1 MSPLVNPIS
10 RWTVLPLEAAEPMT
24 SPFPVALDPAAL
36 QQNMADGAGR
46 IGIATWD
53 LGITCGHDTSVQV
66 DRGEPKQ
73 LKARQSTTAMVRVWN
88 EQGLVGITST
98 NDLSRP
104 GLTAALEGAKQ
115 ASAFGDAQSPP
126 RLSPQAQ
133 DPLIHLDQPRHPTL
147 PIHVLL
153 EKLLDA
159 ERQVLNRHQAIST
172 IPYNGLAQSW
182 RERLYIN
189 SGGALRNH
197 STTSATLWLYPRAEE
212 AGRKPRSAGAVRLAA
227 GVDALDP
234 ESCIAEATERT
245 ISHLDYAPIDTGV
258 YTVCFSPE
266 AFLDLLWAFSSMVNA
281 QAVLDG
287 ISLSRRSSL
296 GTQVAS
302 PLLTVADDARH
313 PRHVAAPEFDGEGT
327 PTRRLSLIEAGHLR
341 HFLHSEGTA
350 RAFADGSV
358 ATGHADMG
366 AKVTIGPQ
374 WLDVE
379 GQRGD
384 SSLSYRSSSGV
395 VLIDSLSAL
404 HAGVKASQGSFSL
417 PFDGW
422 LLSGGERRSIEAAT
436 VAGDIRSTLHNIV
449 ACEGEP
455 LCTPGG
461 RSPHIWVEG
470 LSITGEA

>member
-1 MSPLVNPIS
+1 MTAPSLVAPDPGAVGQHMTEGAS
-10 RWTVLPLEAAEPMT
+10 RM
-24 SPFPVALDPAAL
+24 
-36 QQNMADGAGR
+36 
-46 IGIATWD
+46 GIATWD

-73 LKARQSTTAMVRVWN
+73 LKARQSTSAMVRVWN
-88 EQGLVGITST
+88 GQGLVGITST
-98 NDLSRP
+98 NDLSP
-104 GLTAALEGAKQ
+104 SGLTAALEGARQ

-126 RLSPQAQ
+126 RLSPQAR
-133 DPLIHLDQPRHPTL
+133 DPLTLLHQPQHPAL
-147 PIHVLL
+147 PIQVLL
-153 EKLLDA
+153 ERLLAA
-159 ERQVLNRHQAIST
+159 ERQVLNCHQAIST
-172 IPYNGLAQSW
+172 LPYNGLAQAQ

-189 SGGALRNH
+189 SAGAVRQQRA
-197 STTSATLWLYPRAEE
+197 TSASLWLYPRAEE
-212 AGRKPRSAGAVRLAA
+212 AGRKPRSAGAVRLAP
-227 GVDALDP
+227 GVDALDL
-234 ESCIAEATERT
+234 EGCIAEAAERT

-266 AFLDLLWAFSSMVNA
+266 AFLDLLWGFGSMVNA

-313 PRHVAAPEFDGEGT
+313 RRHVAAPEFDGEGT
-327 PTRRLSLIEAGHLR
+327 PTRRLPLIEGGYLR
-341 HFLHSEGTA
+341 NFLHSEGTA

-358 ATGHADMG
+358 ATGHANLG
-366 AKVTIGPQ
+366 AKVTLSPQ

-379 GQRGD
+379 GRRGD
-384 SSLSYRSSSGV
+384 SSLSHQSSSGV

-422 LLSGGERRSIEAAT
+422 LLSEGGRRSIEAAT
-436 VAGDIRSTLHNIV
+436 VAGDVRSTLQNIV

-455 LCTPGG
+455 QCTPSG

-470 LSITGEA
+470 LTITGEA

>member
-1 MSPLVNPIS
+1 
-10 RWTVLPLEAAEPMT
+10 MT
-24 SPFPVALDPAAL
+24 SSSPVALDREAL
-36 QQNMADGAGR
+36 RQHMADGASR
-46 IGIATWD
+46 MGITTWD

-73 LKARQSTTAMVRVWN
+73 LKARQSTAAMVRVWN
-88 EQGLVGITST
+88 GQGLVGITST
-98 NDLSRP
+98 NDLSPP
-104 GLTAALEGAKQ
+104 GLMAALAGAQQ

-133 DPLIHLDQPRHPTL
+133 DPLSHLHQPRHPTL
-147 PIHVLL
+147 PIQVLL
-153 EKLLDA
+153 ERLLDA
-159 ERQVLNRHQAIST
+159 ERQVLNCHQAIST
-172 IPYNGLAQSW
+172 VPYNGLAQAQ
-182 RERLYIN
+182 RERLYMN
-189 SGGALRNH
+189 SAGAVRRQ

-212 AGRKPRSAGAVRLAA
+212 AGRKPRSAGAVRLAPGA
-227 GVDALDP
+227 DALDLQG
-234 ESCIAEATERT
+234 CIAEATERT
-245 ISHLDYAPIDTGV
+245 ISHLDYAPVDTGV
-258 YTVCFSPE
+258 YTVCFGPE

-287 ISLSRRSSL
+287 ISLSQRSSL
-296 GTQVAS
+296 GTRVAS

-327 PTRRLSLIEAGHLR
+327 PTRRLPLIEGGHLR

-358 ATGHADMG
+358 ATGHAAMG
-366 AKVTIGPQ
+366 AKVGIGPQ

-384 SSLSYRSSSGV
+384 SGLSCQGSSGV

-436 VAGDIRSTLHNIV
+436 VAGDIRSTLQNIV

-455 LCTPGG
+455 QCTPHG

-470 LSITGEA
+470 LTITGEA

>member
-1 MSPLVNPIS
+1 
-10 RWTVLPLEAAEPMT
+10 MT
-24 SPFPVALDPAAL
+24 SSSPVTLDSVALRQHMASSAAR
-36 QQNMADGAGR
+36 M
-46 IGIATWD
+46 GIATWD
-53 LGITCGHDTSVQV
+53 LGIACGNDTSVQV

-73 LKARQSTTAMVRVWN
+73 LKARQSTAAMVRVWN
-88 EQGLVGITST
+88 GEDLVGITST
-98 NDLSRP
+98 NDLSPP
-104 GLTAALEGAKQ
+104 GLTAALVGAQQ
-115 ASAFGDAQSPP
+115 ASAFGDTQSPP

-133 DPLIHLDQPRHPTL
+133 DPITPLHQPQHPAL
-147 PIHVLL
+147 PIQTLL
-153 EKLLDA
+153 ERLLDA
-159 ERQVLNRHQAIST
+159 ERQVLNGHQSIST
-172 IPYNGLAQSW
+172 VPYNGLAQAQ

-189 SGGALRNH
+189 SAGALRHQNA
-197 STTSATLWLYPRAEE
+197 TSATLWLYPRAEE
-212 AGRKPRSAGAVRLAA
+212 TGRKPRSAGAIRLAPGA
-227 GVDALDP
+227 DALDL
-234 ESCIAEATERT
+234 EGCIAEATDRT

-258 YTVCFSPE
+258 YPVCFSPE
-266 AFLDLLWAFSSMVNA
+266 AFLDLLWAFSSMMNA

-287 ISLSRRSSL
+287 ISLSQRSSL

-302 PLLTVADDARH
+302 PLLTVADNARH
-313 PRHVAAPEFDGEGT
+313 PRNVAAPEFDEEGT
-327 PTRRLSLIEAGHLR
+327 PTRRLPLIEAGHLC

-358 ATGHADMG
+358 ATGHAAMG
-366 AKVTIGPQ
+366 AKVTMSPQ

-384 SSLSYRSSSGV
+384 SSLSRQGSSGV

-436 VAGDIRSTLHNIV
+436 VAGDIRSTLRNIV
-449 ACEGEP
+449 ACEGDP
-455 LCTPGG
+455 QCTPNG

-470 LSITGEA
+470 LTITGEA

>member
-1 MSPLVNPIS
+1 
-10 RWTVLPLEAAEPMT
+10 MT
-24 SPFPVALDPAAL
+24 APSLLAPDPAVLRQHMTEDASR
-36 QQNMADGAGR
+36 M
-46 IGIATWD
+46 GIAAWD
-53 LGITCGHDTSVQV
+53 LGITCGNDTSVQV

-73 LKARQSTTAMVRVWN
+73 RKARQSTAAMVRVWN
-88 EQGLVGITST
+88 GEGLVGITST
-98 NDLSRP
+98 NDLSSP
-104 GLTAALEGAKQ
+104 GLTAALAGAQQ

-126 RLSPQAQ
+126 RLSPQAR
-133 DPLIHLDQPRHPTL
+133 DPLTPLHQPRQPTL
-147 PIHVLL
+147 PMQTLL
-153 EKLLDA
+153 ERLLDA
-159 ERQVLNRHQAIST
+159 ERQVLNSHPAIST
-172 IPYNGLAQSW
+172 VPYNGLAQAR

-189 SGGALRNH
+189 SAGALRRQ

-212 AGRKPRSAGAVRLAA
+212 AGRKPRSAGAVRLAT
-227 GVDALDP
+227 GVDALDL
-234 ESCIAEATERT
+234 EGCIAEATERT

-266 AFLDLLWAFSSMVNA
+266 AFLDLLWAFGSMVNA

-287 ISLSRRSSL
+287 VSLSQRSSL

-327 PTRRLSLIEAGHLR
+327 PTRRLPLIEGGRLR

-350 RAFADGSV
+350 RTFADGSV
-358 ATGHADMG
+358 ATGHANLG
-366 AKVTIGPQ
+366 AKVTLSPQ

-384 SSLSYRSSSGV
+384 SSLSCESGSGV

-436 VAGDIRSTLHNIV
+436 VAGDIRSTLQHIV
-449 ACEGEP
+449 ACEGNP
-455 LCTPGG
+455 QCTPSG
-461 RSPHIWVEG
+461 RSPHVWVEG
-470 LSITGEA
+470 LTITGEA

>member
-1 MSPLVNPIS
+1 
-10 RWTVLPLEAAEPMT
+10 MT
-24 SPFPVALDPAAL
+24 SSSPVALDSAAL
-36 QQNMADGAGR
+36 GQYMADGARR

-53 LGITCGHDTSVQV
+53 LGVACGRDTSVQV

-73 LKARQSTTAMVRVWN
+73 LKARQSTAAMVRIWN
-88 EQGLVGITST
+88 EKGLVGITST
-98 NDLSRP
+98 NDLSP
-104 GLTAALEGAKQ
+104 VGLTAALEGAKQ
-115 ASAFGDAQSPP
+115 ASIFGDSQSPP

-133 DPLIHLDQPRHPTL
+133 DPLVSLNQSQHPTL

-153 EKLLDA
+153 EQLLDA
-159 ERQVLNRHQAIST
+159 ERQVLNCHQAIST
-172 IPYNGLAQSW
+172 LPYNGLAQSQ
-182 RERLYIN
+182 RESLYIN
-189 SGGALRNH
+189 SAGAVRNQ

-212 AGRKPRSAGAVRLAA
+212 AGRKPRSAGAVRVAP
-227 GVDALDP
+227 GVDALDL
-234 ESCIAEATERT
+234 EGCIAEATERT

-287 ISLSRRSSL
+287 ISLSQRSSL

-302 PLLTVADDARH
+302 PLLAVADDARH
-313 PRHVAAPEFDGEGT
+313 PDHVAAPEFDGEGT
-327 PTRRLSLIEAGHLR
+327 PTRRLPLIEGGHLR

-350 RAFADGSV
+350 RTFADGSV
-358 ATGHADMG
+358 ATGHASMG
-366 AKVTIGPQ
+366 AKVTISPQ

-384 SSLSYRSSSGV
+384 SSLSCQSSSGV

-436 VAGDIRSTLHNIV
+436 VAGDIRSTLQSIV
-449 ACEGEP
+449 ACEGDAQ
-455 LCTPGG
+455 CTPSG

>member
-1 MSPLVNPIS
+1 
-10 RWTVLPLEAAEPMT
+10 MT
-24 SPFPVALDPAAL
+24 TPSPVAPDPGAL
-36 QQNMADGAGR
+36 RQHVTEDASRM
-46 IGIATWD
+46 GIATWD
-53 LGITCGHDTSVQV
+53 LGITCGNDTSVQV

-88 EQGLVGITST
+88 DQGLVGVTST
-98 NDLSRP
+98 NDLSPP
-104 GLTAALEGAKQ
+104 GLTAALAGAQQ

-126 RLSPQAQ
+126 RLSPQARNPFT
-133 DPLIHLDQPRHPTL
+133 PLRQSRQPAL
-147 PIHVLL
+147 PIPVILDR
-153 EKLLDA
+153 LLDA
-159 ERQVLNRHQAIST
+159 ERQVLSSHRAIST
-172 IPYNGLAQSW
+172 VPYNGLAQAR

-189 SGGALRNH
+189 SAGAVRH
-197 STTSATLWLYPRAEE
+197 QSTTSASLWLYPRAEE
-212 AGRKPRSAGAVRLAA
+212 AGRKPRSAGAVRLAP
-227 GVDALDP
+227 GVDALDL
-234 ESCIAEATERT
+234 EGCIAEATERT

-287 ISLSRRSSL
+287 ISLSQRSSL

-327 PTRRLSLIEAGHLR
+327 PTRRLPLVEGGLLR

-358 ATGHADMG
+358 ATGHASLG
-366 AKVTIGPQ
+366 AKVSLSPQ

-384 SSLSYRSSSGV
+384 SSLSRQGSSGV

-436 VAGDIRSTLHNIV
+436 VAGDIRSTLQNVV

-455 LCTPGG
+455 HCTPSG
-461 RSPHIWVEG
+461 RSPHVWVEG
-470 LSITGEA
+470 LTITGEA

>member
-1 MSPLVNPIS
+1 MTALSLVAP
-10 RWTVLPLEAAEPMT
+10 
-24 SPFPVALDPAAL
+24 DPATL
-36 QQNMADGAGR
+36 RQHMAEATSR
-46 IGIATWD
+46 MGIATWD
-53 LGITCGHDTSVQV
+53 LGITCGDDTSVQV

-88 EQGLVGITST
+88 GQGLVGITST
-98 NDLSRP
+98 NDLSRS
-104 GLTAALEGAKQ
+104 GLTAALEGARQ

-133 DPLIHLDQPRHPTL
+133 DPLTPLNRPRHPAR
-147 PIHVLL
+147 PVQVLL
-153 EKLLDA
+153 ERLLDT
-159 ERQVLNRHQAIST
+159 ERQVLNCHQAIST
-172 IPYNGLAQSW
+172 VPYNGLAQAH

-189 SGGALRNH
+189 SAGALRNQ

-212 AGRKPRSAGAVRLAA
+212 AGRKPRSAGAVRLAPS
-227 GVDALDP
+227 VDALDL
-234 ESCIAEATERT
+234 EGCIAEATERT
-245 ISHLDYAPIDTGV
+245 ISHLDYAPVDTGV

-266 AFLDLLWAFSSMVNA
+266 AFLDLLWAFGSMVNA

-287 ISLSRRSSL
+287 ISLSQRRSL

-327 PTRRLSLIEAGHLR
+327 PTRRLLLIEQGRLR

-358 ATGHADMG
+358 ATGHAAMG
-366 AKVTIGPQ
+366 AKVTLSPQ
-374 WLDVE
+374 WLDVA
-379 GQRGD
+379 GRRGD
-384 SSLSYRSSSGV
+384 SSLSRQGSSGV

-404 HAGVKASQGSFSL
+404 HVGVKASQGSFSL

-436 VAGDIRSTLHNIV
+436 VAGDIRSTLRNIV

-455 LCTPGG
+455 HCTPSG
-461 RSPHIWVEG
+461 RSPHVWVEG
-470 LSITGEA
+470 LTVTGEA

>member
-1 MSPLVNPIS
+1 MTAPSLVAPDPGAVGQHMTEGAS
-10 RWTVLPLEAAEPMT
+10 RM
-24 SPFPVALDPAAL
+24 
-36 QQNMADGAGR
+36 
-46 IGIATWD
+46 GIATWD

-73 LKARQSTTAMVRVWN
+73 LKARQSTSAMVRVWN
-88 EQGLVGITST
+88 GQGLVGITST
-98 NDLSRP
+98 NDLSP
-104 GLTAALEGAKQ
+104 SGLTVALEGARQ

-126 RLSPQAQ
+126 RLSPQAR
-133 DPLIHLDQPRHPTL
+133 DPLTPLHQSRHPAL
-147 PIHVLL
+147 PIQVLL
-153 EKLLDA
+153 ERLLAA
-159 ERQVLNRHQAIST
+159 ERQVLNCHQAIST
-172 IPYNGLAQSW
+172 LPYNGLAQAQ

-189 SGGALRNH
+189 SAGALRH
-197 STTSATLWLYPRAEE
+197 QRATSASLWLYPRAEE
-212 AGRKPRSAGAVRLAA
+212 AGRKPRSAGAVRLAP
-227 GVDALDP
+227 GVDALDL
-234 ESCIAEATERT
+234 EGCIAEATERT

-266 AFLDLLWAFSSMVNA
+266 AFLDLLWAFGSMVNA

-302 PLLTVADDARH
+302 PLLTVVDDARH
-313 PRHVAAPEFDGEGT
+313 RRHVAAPEFDGEGT
-327 PTRRLSLIEAGHLR
+327 PTRRLPLIEGGYLR
-341 HFLHSEGTA
+341 NFLHSEGTA

-358 ATGHADMG
+358 ATGHANLG
-366 AKVTIGPQ
+366 AKVTLSPQ

-379 GQRGD
+379 GWRGD
-384 SSLSYRSSSGV
+384 LSLSHQSSSGV

-436 VAGDIRSTLHNIV
+436 VAGDVRSTLQNIV

-455 LCTPGG
+455 QCTPGG
-461 RSPHIWVEG
+461 RSPHVWVEG
-470 LSITGEA
+470 LTITGEA

>member
-1 MSPLVNPIS
+1 MTTPSLVAPD
-10 RWTVLPLEAAEPMT
+10 A
-24 SPFPVALDPAAL
+24 AAL
-36 QQNMADGAGR
+36 RQHLAENASRM
-46 IGIATWD
+46 GIATWD
-53 LGITCGHDTSVQV
+53 LGLTCGNDTSVQV

-73 LKARQSTTAMVRVWN
+73 RKARQSTAAMVRVWN
-88 EQGLVGITST
+88 NQGLVGITST
-98 NDLSRP
+98 NDLSAS
-104 GLTAALEGAKQ
+104 GLIAALEGAQQ
-115 ASAFGDAQSPP
+115 ASAFGDSQSPP

-133 DPLIHLDQPRHPTL
+133 DPLTPLQQPQQPTL
-147 PIHVLL
+147 PMQTLL
-153 EKLLDA
+153 ERLLDA
-159 ERQVLNRHQAIST
+159 ERQVLSCHPAIST
-172 IPYNGLAQSW
+172 VPYNGLAQSQ

-189 SGGALRNH
+189 SAGALRH
-197 STTSATLWLYPRAEE
+197 QSTTNATLWLFPRAEE

-227 GVDALDP
+227 GVDALDLDG
-234 ESCIAEATERT
+234 CIGEATERT

-266 AFLDLLWAFSSMVNA
+266 AFLDLLWAFGSMVNA

-287 ISLSRRSSL
+287 ISLSQRSSL

-302 PLLTVADDARH
+302 PLLTVVDDAHH
-313 PRHVAAPEFDGEGT
+313 PHNVAAPEFDGEGT
-327 PTRRLSLIEAGHLR
+327 PTRRLPLIEGGYLR

-358 ATGHADMG
+358 ATGHASMG
-366 AKVTIGPQ
+366 AKVSLGLQ
-374 WLDVE
+374 WLNVE
-379 GQRGD
+379 GARGD
-384 SSLSYRSSSGV
+384 SSLSYERSSGV

-436 VAGDIRSTLHNIV
+436 VAGDIRSTLQQIV

-455 LCTPGG
+455 QSTPNG

-470 LSITGEA
+470 LTITGEA

>member
-1 MSPLVNPIS
+1 MTAPPLLAP
-10 RWTVLPLEAAEPMT
+10 
-24 SPFPVALDPAAL
+24 DPAVLRQHMTEDASR
-36 QQNMADGAGR
+36 M
-46 IGIATWD
+46 GIAIWD
-53 LGITCGHDTSVQV
+53 LGITCGNDTSVQV

-73 LKARQSTTAMVRVWN
+73 RKARQSTAAMVRVWN
-88 EQGLVGITST
+88 GEGLVGITST
-98 NDLSRP
+98 NDLSLP
-104 GLTAALEGAKQ
+104 GLTAALAGAQQ

-126 RLSPQAQ
+126 RLSPQAR
-133 DPLIHLDQPRHPTL
+133 DLLTPLHQPRQPTL
-147 PIHVLL
+147 PIQTLL
-153 EKLLDA
+153 ERLLDA
-159 ERQVLNRHQAIST
+159 ERQVLNGHPAIST
-172 IPYNGLAQSW
+172 VPYNGLAQAR

-189 SGGALRNH
+189 SAGALRRQT
-197 STTSATLWLYPRAEE
+197 TTSATLWLYPRAEE
-212 AGRKPRSAGAVRLAA
+212 AGRKPRSAGAVRLAT
-227 GVDALDP
+227 GVDALDL
-234 ESCIAEATERT
+234 EGCIAEATERT
-245 ISHLDYAPIDTGV
+245 ISHLNYAPIDTGV

-266 AFLDLLWAFSSMVNA
+266 AFLDLLWAFGSMVNA

-313 PRHVAAPEFDGEGT
+313 PGHVAAPEFDGEGT
-327 PTRRLSLIEAGHLR
+327 PTRRLPLIEGGRLR
-341 HFLHSEGTA
+341 RFLHSEGTA

-358 ATGHADMG
+358 ATGHANLG
-366 AKVTIGPQ
+366 AKVTMGLQ

-384 SSLSYRSSSGV
+384 SSLSCESGSGV

-436 VAGDIRSTLHNIV
+436 VAGDIRSTLQHIV
-449 ACEGEP
+449 ACEGNP
-455 LCTPGG
+455 QCTPSG
-461 RSPHIWVEG
+461 RSPHVWVEG
-470 LSITGEA
+470 LTITGEA

>member
-1 MSPLVNPIS
+1 
-10 RWTVLPLEAAEPMT
+10 MT
-24 SPFPVALDPAAL
+24 SPSPLAPDPAPL
-36 QQNMADGAGR
+36 RQHMADGAAR
-46 IGIATWD
+46 MGIAAWD

-73 LKARQSTTAMVRVWN
+73 LKARQSTAAMVRAWN
-88 EQGLVGITST
+88 GEGLVGITST
-98 NDLSRP
+98 NDLSPP
-104 GLTAALEGAKQ
+104 GLTAALAGAQQ
-115 ASAFGDAQSPP
+115 ASAFGDTQSPP
-126 RLSPQAQ
+126 QLSPQAR
-133 DPLIHLDQPRHPTL
+133 DPLTPLHQPRQQAL
-147 PIHVLL
+147 PIQALL
-153 EKLLDA
+153 QRLLDA
-159 ERQVLNRHQAIST
+159 EGQVLNSHQAIST
-172 IPYNGLAQSW
+172 LPYNGLAQAQ

-189 SGGALRNH
+189 SAGALRSQ

-212 AGRKPRSAGAVRLAA
+212 AGRKPRSAGAVRLAS
-227 GVDALDP
+227 GVDGLDV
-234 ESCIAEATERT
+234 EGCIAEAAERT

-287 ISLSRRSSL
+287 ISLSQRSSL
-296 GTQVAS
+296 GTRVAS
-302 PLLTVADDARH
+302 PLLTVTDDARH
-313 PRHVAAPEFDGEGT
+313 PGHVAAPEFDGEGT
-327 PTRRLSLIEAGHLR
+327 PTRRLPLIEGGRLR

-358 ATGHADMG
+358 ATGHASLG
-366 AKVTIGPQ
+366 AKVTLSPQ

-379 GQRGD
+379 GRRGD
-384 SSLSYRSSSGV
+384 SSLSCESSSGV

-436 VAGDIRSTLHNIV
+436 VAGDMRSTLQNIV
-449 ACEGEP
+449 ACEGDP
-455 LCTPGG
+455 QCTPSG

-470 LSITGEA
+470 LTITGEA

>member
-1 MSPLVNPIS
+1 
-10 RWTVLPLEAAEPMT
+10 MT
-24 SPFPVALDPAAL
+24 SPFSVALDSGAL
-36 QQNMADGAGR
+36 RQHMAEGASR
-46 IGIATWD
+46 MGIATWD

-88 EQGLVGITST
+88 GQGLVGITST
-98 NDLSRP
+98 NDVSPP
-104 GLTAALEGAKQ
+104 GLRAALAGAKQ
-115 ASAFGDAQSPP
+115 ASAFGDVQSPP

-133 DPLIHLDQPRHPTL
+133 DPLTPLNQPQHPTL

-159 ERQVLNRHQAIST
+159 ERQVLNCHQAIST
-172 IPYNGLAQSW
+172 LPYNGLSQSW

-189 SGGALRNH
+189 SAGALRNQT
-197 STTSATLWLYPRAEE
+197 TTSASLWLYPRAEE
-212 AGRKPRSAGAVRLAA
+212 AGRKPRAAGAVRLAP
-227 GVDALDP
+227 GVDALDL
-234 ESCIAEATERT
+234 EGCITEATERT
-245 ISHLDYAPIDTGV
+245 ISHLDYAPIDTGI

-281 QAVLDG
+281 QAILDG
-287 ISLSRRSSL
+287 ISLSQRSSL

-327 PTRRLSLIEAGHLR
+327 PTRRLPLIEGGHLR

-358 ATGHADMG
+358 ATGHAAMG
-366 AKVTIGPQ
+366 AKVTMGPQ

-379 GQRGD
+379 GRRGD
-384 SSLSYRSSSGV
+384 SSLSCQGSSGV

-422 LLSGGERRSIEAAT
+422 LLSGGGRRSIEAAT
-436 VAGDIRSTLHNIV
+436 VAGDIRSTLQNIV
-449 ACEGEP
+449 ACEGDP
-455 LCTPGG
+455 QCTPSG

>member
-1 MSPLVNPIS
+1 
-10 RWTVLPLEAAEPMT
+10 MT
-24 SPFPVALDPAAL
+24 SPPLVALDREAL
-36 QQNMADGAGR
+36 RQHMADGASR
-46 IGIATWD
+46 MGIATWD
-53 LGITCGHDTSVQV
+53 LGITCGNDTSVQV

-88 EQGLVGITST
+88 GQGLVGITST
-98 NDLSRP
+98 NDLSPP
-104 GLTAALEGAKQ
+104 GLTAALSGAQQ

-126 RLSPQAQ
+126 RLSPQAR
-133 DPLIHLDQPRHPTL
+133 DPLTPLHHQPRQPAL
-147 PIHVLL
+147 PMQTLL
-153 EKLLDA
+153 ERLLDA
-159 ERQVLNRHQAIST
+159 ERQVLNSHPAIST
-172 IPYNGLAQSW
+172 VPYNGLAQAQ

-189 SGGALRNH
+189 SAGALRRQ
-197 STTSATLWLYPRAEE
+197 STTTASLWLYPRAEE
-212 AGRKPRSAGAVRLAA
+212 AGRKPRSAGAVQLAP
-227 GVDALDP
+227 GVDALDL
-234 ESCIAEATERT
+234 EGCIAEATERT

-258 YTVCFSPE
+258 YTVCFCPE
-266 AFLDLLWAFSSMVNA
+266 AFLDLLWAFGSMVNA

-287 ISLSRRSSL
+287 ISLSQRNSL
-296 GTQVAS
+296 GSQVAS

-327 PTRRLSLIEAGHLR
+327 PTRRLPLIERGHLR

-358 ATGHADMG
+358 ATGHANMG
-366 AKVTIGPQ
+366 AKVTLSPQ

-384 SSLSYRSSSGV
+384 SSLSCESSSGV
-395 VLIDSLSAL
+395 VFVDSLSAL

-436 VAGDIRSTLHNIV
+436 VAGDIRSTLQRIV
-449 ACEGEP
+449 ACEGDP
-455 LCTPGG
+455 QCTPSG

-470 LSITGEA
+470 LTITGEA

>member
-1 MSPLVNPIS
+1 
-10 RWTVLPLEAAEPMT
+10 MT
-24 SPFPVALDPAAL
+24 SPSSVALDSTAL
-36 QQNMADGAGR
+36 RQHMAEGASR
-46 IGIATWD
+46 MGIATWD
-53 LGITCGHDTSVQV
+53 LGITCGHDASVQV

-88 EQGLVGITST
+88 GQGLVGITST
-98 NDLSRP
+98 NDFSP
-104 GLTAALEGAKQ
+104 TGLTAALEGARQ
-115 ASAFGDAQSPP
+115 ASAFGDVQSPP
-126 RLSPQAQ
+126 RLSAQAQ
-133 DPLIHLDQPRHPTL
+133 DPLTLLNQPQHPAL

-153 EKLLDA
+153 EQLLDA
-159 ERQVLNRHQAIST
+159 ERQVLNCHQAIST
-172 IPYNGLAQSW
+172 LPYNGLSQSR

-189 SGGALRNH
+189 SAGALRNQT
-197 STTSATLWLYPRAEE
+197 TTSATLWLYPRAEE
-212 AGRKPRSAGAVRLAA
+212 AGRKPRSAGAVRLAP
-227 GVDALDP
+227 GVDALDM
-234 ESCIAEATERT
+234 EGCIDEATERT

-258 YTVCFSPE
+258 YTVCFGPE
-266 AFLDLLWAFSSMVNA
+266 AFLDLLWAFGSMVNA

-287 ISLSRRSSL
+287 VSLSQRSSL

-327 PTRRLSLIEAGHLR
+327 PTRRLPLIEEGHLR

-350 RAFADGSV
+350 RTFADGSV
-358 ATGHADMG
+358 ATGHAAMG
-366 AKVTIGPQ
+366 AKVTVGPQ

-379 GQRGD
+379 GRRGD
-384 SSLSYRSSSGV
+384 SSLSCQGSSGV

-436 VAGDIRSTLHNIV
+436 VAGDIRSTLQNIV

-455 LCTPGG
+455 QCTPSGC
-461 RSPHIWVEG
+461 SPHIWVEG
-470 LSITGEA
+470 LTITGEA